1 MSEIIIKQQRLQHV
15 SNSFC
20 VKNVFVISFRIINLR
35 LKTFQQFWLMQVA
48 CVSRQLLIHFLN
60 YAMLNLAQFDA
71 VPNSKFDANT
81 KTVAGE
87 M

>member
-1 MSEIIIKQQRLQHV
+1 
-15 SNSFC
+15 
-20 VKNVFVISFRIINLR
+20 
-35 LKTFQQFWLMQVA
+35 MQVA

-71 VPNSKFDANT
+71 VPNSKFDANI